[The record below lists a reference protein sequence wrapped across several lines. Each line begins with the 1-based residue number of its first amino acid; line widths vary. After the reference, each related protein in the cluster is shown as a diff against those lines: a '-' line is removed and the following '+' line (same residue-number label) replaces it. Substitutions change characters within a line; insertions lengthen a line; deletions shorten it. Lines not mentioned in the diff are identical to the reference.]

1 MMECRGLLPLIAA
14 ACFIGLVGSQ
24 TTLTPAVVSTTLIEN
39 VTSLTITPVI
49 LSSTTPGCSAF
60 NTSTCEPCAPGSQYD
75 NNTLLCACCSDPG
88 LCLFPGACL
97 ACARGFY
104 QSLAGQQQCLPCSQ
118 GSYTNFT
125 GSPLCHPCPAG
136 SFNNN
141 SGADSCTSCS
151 PGFFSS
157 QLSSTMC
164 APCSRGSFC
173 NSSGCSHCQMCP
185 VGTEAL
191 QNAAK
196 DCTQCRPGMHKAS
209 HQTMCQ
215 ICGSGFYQIHWG
227 QESCDV
233 CPENHYCPVSA
244 AASTFCTLQ
253 PLQCAPTTYCSLQT
267 LHPPPSDPST
277 FVFERCPACLSLISF
292 FQSPDVNPIL
302 CPNDAFCPAG
312 SLAPGYC
319 METFFRKAGDVCEL
333 APVTIALLVIGGGVA
348 LLFIILMILRRRRD
362 TDGELTVARAPLL
375 CKERPQGRYYGIP
388 CDAEPVYAGW

>member
-1 MMECRGLLPLIAA
+1 MWRMECRGLLPVLAA

-24 TTLTPAVVSTTLIEN
+24 TTLTPAVIDTTPVEN
-39 VTSLTITPVI
+39 VTSLTLTPVI
-49 LSSTTPGCSAF
+49 LSSTTPGCFAF

-97 ACARGFY
+97 ACTRGFY
-104 QSLAGQQQCLPCSQ
+104 QPLAGQQQCLPCSK
-118 GSYTNFT
+118 GFYTNFT
-125 GSPLCHPCPAG
+125 GSPLCHPCPSG

-141 SGADSCTSCS
+141 TGLDSCTSCS

-157 QLSSTMC
+157 QVSSTSCSPC
-164 APCSRGSFC
+164 ALGSFC
-173 NSSGCSHCQMCP
+173 NASGCSHCQICP
-185 VGTEAL
+185 GGKEAL
-191 QNAAK
+191 QTAAK
-196 DCTQCRPGMHKAS
+196 DCTPCRPGMHKAS

-215 ICGSGFYQIHWG
+215 ICGSGSFQIHWG

-233 CPENHYCPVSA
+233 CPENHYCP
-244 AASTFCTLQ
+244 
-253 PLQCAPTTYCSLQT
+253 
-267 LHPPPSDPST
+267 
-277 FVFERCPACLSLISF
+277 
-292 FQSPDVNPIL
+292 SPDVNPIL
-302 CPNDAFCPAG
+302 CPSDAFCPEG
-312 SLAPGYC
+312 SLSPGYC
-319 METFFRKAGDVCEL
+319 METFFRKAGDTCEL

-362 TDGELTVARAPLL
+362 TDGELAVARAPLL